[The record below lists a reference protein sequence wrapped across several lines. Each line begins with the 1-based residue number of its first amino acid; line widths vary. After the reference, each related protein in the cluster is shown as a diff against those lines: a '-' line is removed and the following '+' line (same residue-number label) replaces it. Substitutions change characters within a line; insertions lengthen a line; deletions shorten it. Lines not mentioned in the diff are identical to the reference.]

1 MKQCKLHIL
10 AAFSVAIAMICSS
23 CDKFFDVNTDE
34 IMLDEHNYEKIGEVY
49 SGFLG
54 IASAFQTAA
63 DDYIVLSELRGD
75 YVTPTSYAP
84 MDFWEVYRYR
94 TTEDNDLYNP
104 SRYYR
109 IIMNSNDFLRNVVDF
124 NLRNPNAIPEK
135 IYKGLIASAITYR
148 TWAYLTIGKIYGEAV
163 YYDYALADKTDL
175 TAEYLMPL
183 DALVNELIYF
193 MKNGVDGVDAWN
205 ELPWSE
211 VIGESADD
219 WNYMTVNPNVLMA
232 ELHLWN
238 NSPWDAATSA
248 LQAISS
254 GLGSDGKVSTDK
266 YKLSSSYQGSGW
278 KNIFSGAYST
288 IANEAFTAIP
298 FDYSKGQTN
307 KLQYY
312 FSNLDPNV
320 YYLTVNTRQYVSIIN
335 NERHR
340 SAVLTVENGS
350 AVVAKYHL
358 DKKPYEWDN
367 HIYIYRAADA
377 WLMLAEALTS
387 AGDFA
392 QADTILNNGM
402 KQCWDG
408 KKFSAP
414 FDSPI
419 YTSDLQ
425 KNIGIRGRVGAD
437 PNRLSD
443 YVVDSL
449 FVDETLLNER
459 KTFVLDSLIAAETG
473 VEACFEGKRWYTL
486 LRMARNLNKPE
497 FLADPIS
504 GKFNS
509 AEGNMYK
516 MWLLEPKNWF
526 VKYDQLGVVNGK

>member
-1 MKQCKLHIL
+1 MKQRKLHIL
-10 AAFSVAIAMICSS
+10 AACSVALTLMCSS
-23 CDKFFDVNTDE
+23 CDKFFDINTDE
-34 IMLDEHNYEKIGEVY
+34 IMLNDNNYQKIGEVY

-54 IASAFQTAA
+54 IASAFQDAA

-75 YVTPTSYAP
+75 WVTPTSYAP
-84 MDFWEVYRYR
+84 MDFWEAYRYR
-94 TTEDNDLYNP
+94 TAADNELYNP
-104 SRYYR
+104 SRFYR
-109 IIMNSNDFLRNVVDF
+109 IILNSNDFLRSAVDF
-124 NLRNPNAIPEK
+124 NQRNPNAIPEK
-135 IYKGLIASAITYR
+135 LYKGIIASAITYR

-175 TAEYLMPL
+175 SAQHILPL

-205 ELPWSE
+205 DLAWSE
-211 VIGESADD
+211 IMGQNADD
-219 WNYMTVNPNVLMA
+219 WYYMTVNPNVLMA
-232 ELHLWN
+232 ELYLWN

-248 LQAISS
+248 LKAISS
-254 GLGSDGKVSTDK
+254 GLGTDGKPSTDK
-266 YKLSSSYQGSGW
+266 YKLSSFTGGSW
-278 KNIFSGAYST
+278 KNMFSGAYST
-288 IANEAFTAIP
+288 IGNEAFTAVP

-307 KLQYY
+307 HLQYY

-320 YYLTVNTRQYVSIIN
+320 YYLTATTSRYVRMA
-335 NERHR
+335 NEERYR
-340 SAVLTVENGS
+340 SAILKTENGNR
-350 AVVAKYHL
+350 VVAKYHL

-377 WLMLAEALTS
+377 WLMLAEALTF

-408 KKFSAP
+408 KKFNAP

-425 KNIGIRGRVGAD
+425 KNEGIRGRAGAT
-437 PNRLSD
+437 PKRLAD
-443 YVVDSL
+443 FVVDSL
-449 FVDETLLNER
+449 FTDETQLNAR
-459 KTFVLDSLIAAETG
+459 KIYVLDSLIAEETG
-473 VEACFEGKRWYTL
+473 LEMAFEGKRWYTL

-497 FLADPIS
+497 FLAEPVS
-504 GKFNS
+504 GKFS
-509 AEGNMYK
+509 SSEGNMYK

-526 VKYDQLGVVNGK
+526 IKYDQLGVVNGK